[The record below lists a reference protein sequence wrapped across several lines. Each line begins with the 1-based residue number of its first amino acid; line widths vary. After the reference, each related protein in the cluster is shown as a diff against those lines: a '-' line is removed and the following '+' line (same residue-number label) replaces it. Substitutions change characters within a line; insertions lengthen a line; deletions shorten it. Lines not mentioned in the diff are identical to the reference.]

1 MICIY
6 TIKYVQSLSIS
17 VQICSGKF
25 LQSLTSFVLKV
36 LYHEFKKPKF
46 TKPIYIILIK
56 HKIIRNLNK
65 ANPCVKFLLNMMATW
80 FSWLVVSAEYVFE
93 ETLYRRSL
101 ASFLLWQ
108 WNYKTRNS
116 FIIHLYKRM
125 LIKGNLE
132 LHIFV
137 NVIIFFFFY
146 IMSCATWLKL
156 LVEISMSLK
165 HSFNG
170 NVYLV
175 EKKERKFYKHVY
187 ANKLRAS
194 ITTVITF
201 W

>member
-1 MICIY
+1 
-6 TIKYVQSLSIS
+6 
-17 VQICSGKF
+17 
-25 LQSLTSFVLKV
+25 
-36 LYHEFKKPKF
+36 
-46 TKPIYIILIK
+46 
-56 HKIIRNLNK
+56 
-65 ANPCVKFLLNMMATW
+65 MMATW

-137 NVIIFFFFY
+137 NVIIFFFY

-201 W
+201 WYNFFWQSITFVIRLLHLFHLFCCWFIDLMRKLKTVTKTEEKKLCRTYDKHVSVDLHNLKWSHQTRSWSL